1 MKVTE
6 IFLSIDGEGKR
17 TGLPTIFIRLHGCNL
32 RCSYCDTAYSYD
44 NEKYDNMS
52 VEEIV
57 QVCNRYGTNS
67 VTLTGGEPLIHDGVL
82 ELIGRLLREGY
93 WVNVETNGTVDV
105 DKIRSAVDGG
115 RECGISQLF
124 FTIDYKCPFSKMED
138 KMDKS
143 VFGKLR
149 REDVLKFVVADEK
162 DMVRAME
169 VLDNVH
175 TSAEVYFSPVFGN
188 IHPAAIVKFILEHKL
203 WKVKVQMQLH
213 KIIWDANKRGV

>member
-105 DKIRSAVDGG
+105 DKVRSAVDGG
-115 RECGISQLF
+115 HERGISQLF

-143 VFGKLR
+143 AFGKLR

-175 TSAEVYFSPVFGN
+175 TPAEVYFSPVFGN

>member
-32 RCSYCDTAYSYD
+32 RCSYCDTAYSND

-82 ELIGRLLREGY
+82 ELIGRLLREGD

-143 VFGKLR
+143 AFGKLR

-213 KIIWDANKRGV
+213 KIIWDADKRGV

>member
-143 VFGKLR
+143 AFGKLR

-175 TSAEVYFSPVFGN
+175 TSAEVYFSPVFDN